1 MSSRQLTKRE
11 LQLRKQ
17 AARMQEKSLPDQVR
31 RAYGEAAEA
40 APDTAEPA
48 SDEQLASEARDK
60 ARASL
65 IARGFLSEEE
75 LTTLSVDAATTLVLE
90 RLHEQVSALESEGDD
105 GVGEDSNTATFKNPP
120 RILRR

>member
-31 RAYGEAAEA
+31 RAYGEAA
-40 APDTAEPA
+40 PDAAEPA
-48 SDEQLASEARDK
+48 SDEQPASEARDK

-105 GVGEDSNTATFKNPP
+105 GGGEDSNTASFKKPP